1 MVANENPHDLILVRR
16 ISGGRPTRVVTR
28 TTCPHMEIFH
38 ADTSGLEVSPPCRA
52 PKTLQ
57 GAPPPCRDA
66 LAHHRISCQRLVPVA
81 PLRSGLHQLLQQQA
95 LEQRWS
101 ALQQLRSAPPLQ
113 PRLQL
118 RWAQRRP
125 TLPQG
130 LQLRW
135 AQTAGFIACCA
146 T

>member
-1 MVANENPHDLILVRR
+1 
-16 ISGGRPTRVVTR
+16 
-28 TTCPHMEIFH
+28 MEIFH

-57 GAPPPCRDA
+57 GTATTCRDA
-66 LAHHRISCQRLVPVA
+66 LA
-81 PLRSGLHQLLQQQA
+81 QQA

-125 TLPQG
+125 TLP
-130 LQLRW
+130 
-135 AQTAGFIACCA
+135 
-146 T
+146 

>member
-1 MVANENPHDLILVRR
+1 M
-16 ISGGRPTRVVTR
+16 
-28 TTCPHMEIFH
+28 
-38 ADTSGLEVSPPCRA
+38 
-52 PKTLQ
+52 
-57 GAPPPCRDA
+57 
-66 LAHHRISCQRLVPVA
+66 AHHRISCQRLVPVA

-125 TLPQG
+125 TLP